1 MKSPLSQENTLV
13 LHVKRK
19 HLISQTRDTT
29 LQTPVTI
36 LKQQILLFQHETIKI
51 LDFRTNG

>member
-1 MKSPLSQENTLV
+1 MKSHLSQENTLV